1 MQLHLPVPSAGQLRC
16 GDGRCRFQIRLFAG
30 GAPAYFCVRAPA
42 YASLY
47 ADPAVVAKRPFF
59 PTLLTSLNN
68 AQPRPKVVQYG
79 ATTKAI
85 QEEAYAAITGKKDT
99 DTALNDMQAKL
110 TELSAK

>member
-1 MQLHLPVPSAGQLRC
+1 MYAA
-16 GDGRCRFQIRLFAG
+16 LFE
-30 GAPAYFCVRAPA
+30 
-42 YASLY
+42 
-47 ADPAVVAKRPFF
+47 DPAVVAKRPFF